1 MAENVK
7 ARIKAPETAKPG
19 ELFEIKT
26 LVTHPME
33 SGQRKD
39 EKGQIISRSIINAF
53 SVKYNGKEVLSAKL
67 GPSISTN
74 PYLSFY
80 IRADK
85 SGPLEFAWVDDDG
98 SVYKETLQLKVE

>member
-7 ARIKAPETAKPG
+7 ARVKVPPSAKAG
-19 ELFEIKT
+19 ELVEIKT

-39 EKGQIISRSIINAF
+39 AAGKLIPRQIINAF
-53 SVKYNGKEVLSAKL
+53 SVKYNGKEVFAAKL
-67 GPSISTN
+67 GPAISTN

-98 SVYKETLQLKVE
+98 SVYKETVQLKVE